1 MKEHTK
7 KHAGIW
13 MDNRTAYIITSPN
26 EDGTYTIQGKVKS
39 DEYHGDKGEHAL
51 NNADRAHSRKYHK
64 ELAQQLLNFDEILI
78 FGPGKSQEEFRNF
91 LNEDNHFAD
100 KKSHWT
106 VPIMEPIIKW
116 SQGWLIFSKPR
127 LWKIIVLTELLIW

>member
-1 MKEHTK
+1 MKEQHTK

-39 DEYHGDKGEHAL
+39 DEYHGGKGEHAS
-51 NNADRAHSRKYHK
+51 NNADRSHSLKYHK
-64 ELAQQLLNFDEILI
+64 ELAHQLLNFDEILI

-91 LNEDNHFAD
+91 LSDDNQFSSKKITLDSAD
-100 KKSHWT
+100 HGTDHQMVARVVDFFKT
-106 VPIMEPIIKW
+106 
-116 SQGWLIFSKPR
+116 
-127 LWKIIVLTELLIW
+127 

>member
-100 KKSHWT
+100 KKITLDSANHGT
-106 VPIMEPIIKW
+106 DHQMVARVVDFFK
-116 SQGWLIFSKPR
+116 
-127 LWKIIVLTELLIW
+127 V